1 MTQEATVR
9 LELEDIQSGVLWPRP
24 TPYAATYF
32 LLRVDDP
39 KAGGEVLR
47 RASTVVASAANPTS
61 PAGDAWL
68 TFALT
73 FQGLKALGVPQDSL
87 DSFAPEFQQ
96 GMAARTDLLGDVGES
111 SPAHWEQPFGT
122 PDTHVLVSIISQDEP
137 RRDALLAQ
145 AWRAYGDMTGF

>member
-96 GMAARTDLLGDVGES
+96 GMAARARELGDVADS
-111 SPAHWEQPFGT
+111 APQHWEKPLGT
-122 PDTHVLVSIISQDEP
+122 PDVHVVLTARTPVKCSN
-137 RRDALLAQ
+137 A
-145 AWRAYGDMTGF
+145 